1 MSEPLYA
8 ASSPTPAPRVTA
20 NAPDAILSRLLD
32 ALGSGE
38 LRAGAKLPDEA
49 QLAQS
54 YGVPRQSLRNA
65 LIVVRDLGLVTTE
78 RGRFGGTF
86 VASDIHDRLH
96 SMALERR
103 IDAAQLRS
111 LADWRR
117 AVSGETC
124 LLAARRASVAQLD
137 AIEAAAQRF
146 VDGILDVDVRRA
158 ADAQLHLLIAEA
170 SGSRHLVEQ
179 ERAIQEAFG
188 AVFASLPI
196 VRHPVRVACM
206 DHASL
211 VQALVARDGERA
223 RAAMIVHVEASYAWC
238 CSLLRV
244 EKLT

>member
-1 MSEPLYA
+1 MSEPLHA
-8 ASSPTPAPRVTA
+8 ASSTTA
-20 NAPDAILSRLLD
+20 SARASATDAILERLLD
-32 ALGSGE
+32 ALSSGE

-54 YGVPRQSLRNA
+54 YGVPRHSLRSA

-86 VASDIHDRLH
+86 VAPDIRDRLH

-124 LLAARRASVAQLD
+124 LLAARRASALQLG
-137 AIEAAAQRF
+137 AIEAAAQGF
-146 VDGILDVDVRRA
+146 VAGMLDVDLRRA
-158 ADAQLHLLIAEA
+158 ADARLHLLIAEA

-179 ERAIQEAFG
+179 EQAIQEAFG
-188 AVFASLPI
+188 AVYASLPI
-196 VRHPVRVACM
+196 VRHPARVACM
-206 DHASL
+206 DHSAL
-211 VQALVARDGERA
+211 VQALLARDGERA
-223 RAAMIVHVEASYAWC
+223 RLAMIVHVEASYAWC